1 MIEYII
7 NLKNSMPP
15 WIWNKIMITN
25 PNIVRAK
32 FTSGFYKQMGLT
44 ELIPNN
50 WNEFTEI
57 ISKLL
62 NNKKLKKYYE
72 EQIKHNKNKLY
83 NDDSVDEWREFLIN
97 ITNQ

>member
-1 MIEYII
+1 
-7 NLKNSMPP
+7 
-15 WIWNKIMITN
+15 
-25 PNIVRAK
+25 
-32 FTSGFYKQMGLT
+32 MGLT

-50 WNEFTEI
+50 RNEFTEI

-62 NNKKLKKYYE
+62 NNNKLKKYYE